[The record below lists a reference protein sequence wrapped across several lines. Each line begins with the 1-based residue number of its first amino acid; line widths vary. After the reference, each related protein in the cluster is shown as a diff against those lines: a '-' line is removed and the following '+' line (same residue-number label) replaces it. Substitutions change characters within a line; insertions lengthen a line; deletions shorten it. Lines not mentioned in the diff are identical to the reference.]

1 MLAQLRLMQGEV
13 QGVIDS
19 TDIEYIHRM
28 RVASRRLRAA
38 QAVFDPLLFRKRSE
52 PWETAIKK
60 VTRSLGAA
68 RDLDIQIETIR
79 RFRLMVEDPRSQP
92 GANRLFLRLLQT
104 RVSAQKKVIRVVK
117 DFSND
122 KVVKQFEARLQKLAP
137 VEGYSP
143 SPDPQILKL
152 SAESALQKLDIL
164 LGFQPFVD
172 HPESI
177 LELHDMRIAAKRLRY
192 TLELFAPLYK
202 DGFKSWLK
210 SLKEVQD
217 LLGYMH
223 DCDVWLEF
231 IPEFVEDEKKLTK
244 DYFGNLTGFK
254 KILPGIEIFLENRKS
269 DRQRRFQEFNLVWHR
284 LEGKSAWEKLR
295 EKLEKN
301 LPAPNPISLELPV
314 DEHPIS
320 EQGMEEQD
328 SVEPAVNQQEL
339 IVEGLDEN
347 SRDQ

>member
-1 MLAQLRLMQGEV
+1 
-13 QGVIDS
+13 
-19 TDIEYIHRM
+19 M

-52 PWETAIKK
+52 PWETGIKK

-79 RFRLMVEDPRSQP
+79 RFRLMVEDPRCQP

-117 DFSND
+117 EFSSD
-122 KVVKQFEARLQKLAP
+122 KVIKQFESRLQKLAP
-137 VEGYSP
+137 AEGYTP
-143 SPDPQILKL
+143 TPDPLLLKL

-210 SLKEVQD
+210 SLKEIQD

-223 DCDVWLEF
+223 DCDVWIEF

-254 KILPGIEIFLENRKS
+254 KILPGIEVFLENRGS
-269 DRQRRFQEFNLVWHR
+269 DRKRRFQEFNLVWHR
-284 LEGKSAWEKLR
+284 LEGKSTWEKLR
-295 EKLEKN
+295 DRLEKN
-301 LPAPNPISLELPV
+301 LPSSNPVSQELMV
-314 DEHPIS
+314 EETPIADQEIEDQS
-320 EQGMEEQD
+320 PEQVLD
-328 SVEPAVNQQEL
+328 NLQEL
-339 IVEGLDEN
+339 IVEGKDEN
-347 SRDQ
+347 SGNQ